1 MQLTTWTPGGGLR
14 RTILP
19 LTLIGAVTF
28 AETVGS
34 GPAAVQGQGTPIV
47 IGHRGASGDRPEHTL
62 EAYWLAIQEG
72 ADYVEPDVVSTRDGV
87 LVARHENEISG
98 TTDVAAHASFAGRRT
113 TKLIDGVNVTGWFTE
128 DFTLAELK
136 TLRARERLPQ
146 LRGTS
151 YDGRFEIPTLQEVID
166 LVARVNSERLKGSN
180 QTLVGIYPET
190 KHPTYFDSIGLS
202 LEEPLVRILDAN
214 GYRGK
219 NALVYVQSFETAN
232 LRDLAGMTGVPL
244 VQLLNSSGKP
254 FDFVVNGDPR
264 TYADLATLAGLREI
278 AGYAQGVGVNKDL
291 VVPRGAGGQ
300 LLAPTALVHDAHRSG
315 LLVHAW
321 TFRAENTFLPLD
333 FRVGTDPVKLGDL
346 AGELRHFLGLGLDGF
361 FTDHPGIGRAAADK

>member
-34 GPAAVQGQGTPIV
+34 GPAVVQGQGTPIV

-72 ADYVEPDVVSTRDGV
+72 ADYVEPDIVSTRDGE

-113 TKLIDGVNVTGWFTE
+113 TKVIDGVSVTGWFTE

-166 LVARVNSERLKGSN
+166 LVARVNAERLKGSN

-232 LRDLAGMTGVPL
+232 LRDLAGMTSVPL
-244 VQLLNSSGKP
+244 VQLLNSGGKP

-291 VVPRGAGGQ
+291 VVPRGGGGQ

-333 FRVGTDPVKLGDL
+333 FRVGTDPGKLGDL
-346 AGELRHFLGLGLDGF
+346 AGELRHFLELGLDGF
-361 FTDHPGIGRAAADK
+361 FTDHPGIGRAAADR